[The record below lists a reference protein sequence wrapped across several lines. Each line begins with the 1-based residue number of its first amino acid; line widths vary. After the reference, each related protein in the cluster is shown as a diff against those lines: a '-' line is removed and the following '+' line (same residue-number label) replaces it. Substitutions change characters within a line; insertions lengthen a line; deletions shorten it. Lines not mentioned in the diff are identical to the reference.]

1 MQSRVSSIQDYSATR
16 LLLGIWILV
25 GMSSQVIA
33 DGDAREPVDLPEGQS
48 QAVIFVE
55 SDEEVLPEDVVK
67 VRISQFKYN
76 PAEITV
82 TAGTTI
88 LWVNEDPAGHNA
100 SFVAENLPDLEQ
112 DLAGPIVGQGERFAV
127 RFNEAG
133 RYDYYCTPHPF
144 MKGAVVV
151 E

>member
-1 MQSRVSSIQDYSATR
+1 MQSSTYWIWSKSAFLSLIGFW
-16 LLLGIWILV
+16 LLA
-25 GMSSQVIA
+25 GMTSQAVA
-33 DGDAREPVDLPEGQS
+33 DAREPDQSGEKS

-55 SDEEVLPEDVVK
+55 SDEEVLPGDVVK
-67 VRISQFKYN
+67 VNISQFKYN

-82 TAGTTI
+82 APGTTI

-100 SFVAENLPDLEQ
+100 AFVAEDLPDLDQ

-127 RFNEAG
+127 RFTEAG
-133 RYDYYCTPHPF
+133 RYNYYCTPHPF
-144 MKGAVVV
+144 MKGAVIV